1 MDKDTLVD
9 LILFMQDKE
18 VHIYDDMTLLFLKF
32 FQIDEFTQIFGE
44 SYFDEDGIDAITLKY
59 DYVVIDLNQ
68 CWFIEEE
75 DLKIIREKLKE
86 EN

>member
-18 VHIYDDMTLLFLKF
+18 VHIYDDMTLLFLSFDELK
-32 FQIDEFTQIFGE
+32 EFTHIFGE
-44 SYFDEDGIDAITLKY
+44 SYFDEDGEKITLKY
-59 DYVVIDLNQ
+59 DYVVIDLNE

-75 DLKIIREKLKE
+75 DLKIIRNKLKGA
-86 EN
+86 

>member
-1 MDKDTLVD
+1 MEKETLID

-18 VHIYDDMTLLFLKF
+18 VHFYEDMTLLFLKF
-32 FQIDEFTQIFGE
+32 FQIDEFTGIFGD
-44 SYFDEDGIDAITLKY
+44 SYFDEDGIDITLKY

-75 DLKIIREKLKE
+75 DLKIIKEKVKE
-86 EN
+86 EI

>member
-32 FQIDEFTQIFGE
+32 FEIDEFTQIFGD
-44 SYFDEDGIDAITLKY
+44 SYFD
-59 DYVVIDLNQ
+59 
-68 CWFIEEE
+68 
-75 DLKIIREKLKE
+75 
-86 EN
+86 

>member
-1 MDKDTLVD
+1 MEKETLIE

-32 FQIDEFTQIFGE
+32 FEIDEFTQIFGD
-44 SYFDEDGIDAITLKY
+44 SYFDEDGIDITLKY

-86 EN
+86 EK